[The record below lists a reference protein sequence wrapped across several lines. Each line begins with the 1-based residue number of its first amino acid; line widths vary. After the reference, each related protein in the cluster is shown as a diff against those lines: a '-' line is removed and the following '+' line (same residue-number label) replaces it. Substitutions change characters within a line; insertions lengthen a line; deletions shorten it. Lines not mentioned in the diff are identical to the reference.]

1 MSMKSPEV
9 SSTSSH
15 ARGPRPLS
23 ITCVSPPGRGANPRS
38 KPLIELLELGLG
50 ALLHVVEERVAVRV
64 DADGER
70 TEVLHSKLPEAL
82 GHELLPG
89 DLFDLLDLRRL
100 ERRRSADD
108 REIDHPEALH
118 RLDRLVGKT
127 ALAADRAHAVLLS
140 QALREPHHPRG
151 GRRADA
157 DLLVLAGTEL
167 ADARGRVQQERT
179 AEVHRRRD
187 PLVEDPDLCAIADA
201 DDVAVDGHLV
211 TGAEVANRLL
221 ARRKMHA
228 NRGHLTHVPK
238 SWGQTLAVRAVAT
251 AVSVRTHGR
260 TPPLRS
266 RRRARLRAAR
276 PSTGS

>member
-89 DLFDLLDLRRL
+89 DLFDLLDLSRL
-100 ERRRSADD
+100 ERGRSADD
-108 REIDHPEALH
+108 REVDHPESLH
-118 RLDRLVGKT
+118 RLDRLVRKA
-127 ALAADRAHAVLLS
+127 ALAADRADSVLRAEAFREAHHA
-140 QALREPHHPRG
+140 RG

-157 DLLVLAGTEL
+157 DLLVLAGAEL
-167 ADARGRVQQERT
+167 AHAWCRVQQERT

-187 PLVEDPDLCAIADA
+187 ALVEDADLRAIADA
-201 DDVAVDGHLV
+201 DNVTVDGDLV
-211 TGAEVANRLL
+211 AGAQLANRLL
-221 ARRKMHA
+221 GRRK
-228 NRGHLTHVPK
+228 GEL
-238 SWGQTLAVRAVAT
+238 L
-251 AVSVRTHGR
+251 
-260 TPPLRS
+260 
-266 RRRARLRAAR
+266 
-276 PSTGS
+276 